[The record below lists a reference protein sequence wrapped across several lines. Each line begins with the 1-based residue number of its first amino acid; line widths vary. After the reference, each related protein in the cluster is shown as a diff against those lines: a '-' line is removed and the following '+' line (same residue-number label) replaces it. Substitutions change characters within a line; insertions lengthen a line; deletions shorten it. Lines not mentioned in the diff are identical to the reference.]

1 MTLPPPFQLR
11 AIVRIALAED
21 LGSGDVTSLALFP
34 TPRQA
39 SATIRVHQDAVIAG
53 VAVAA
58 TVFSEVDPD
67 IHVRRK
73 VPDGARVRTGAEI
86 LRAVG
91 DARSLLMAERVA
103 LNFLQRLSGIATLTA
118 RYCDAVRGYPAKIL
132 DTRKTTAGLRAL
144 EKWAVVLGGGSNHRM
159 TLGDGILIK
168 DNHLVLLRSQ
178 GRDTAAACR
187 LARERAP
194 HGLKVVVECE
204 SLPQVSQALEGQA
217 DVLLLDNMTP
227 AEVRRAVDLV
237 KGRALIEASGG
248 MTLARAR
255 EMAQAGADLISVGA
269 LTHSAPAVNLSLDL
283 SPLSRK
289 RTKRS

>member
-1 MTLPPPFQLR
+1 MSVPPPFQLR
-11 AIVRIALAED
+11 DIVRAALAED

-34 TPRQA
+34 A
-39 SATIRVHQDAVIAG
+39 SQKASGTIRVHEDAVIAG
-53 VAVAA
+53 VAVAVA
-58 TVFSEVDPD
+58 VFSEAAPD
-67 IHVRRK
+67 IRVTQK
-73 VPDGARVRTGAEI
+73 KPDGARVRTGMVI
-86 LRAVG
+86 LQAVG
-91 DARSLLMAERVA
+91 DARTLLMAERVA

-118 RYCDAVRGYPAKIL
+118 RYCEAVRGYPTKIL
-132 DTRKTTAGLRAL
+132 DTRKTTPGLRAL
-144 EKWAVVLGGGSNHRM
+144 EKWAVVLGGGYNHRM

-168 DNHLVLLRSQ
+168 DNHLALLRSQ
-178 GRDTAAACR
+178 GSDTAAACR

-194 HGLKVVVECE
+194 HGLKIIVECE
-204 SLPQVSQALEGQA
+204 SLPQVRQALEGQA

-227 AEVRRAVDLV
+227 AVVRQAVDLV

-255 EMAQAGADLISVGA
+255 EMAQAGADFVSVGA
-269 LTHSAPAVNLSLDL
+269 LTHSAPAVNLSFDL